1 MKERLMQDICIRTG
15 NTKGRLKDARLV
27 APAAMVRIEDI
38 IFEFCPYVRSVSI
51 G

>member
-1 MKERLMQDICIRTG
+1 MKERLTQDLCICTG
-15 NTKGRLKDARLV
+15 NTKGRLKDVRLV

-38 IFEFCPYVRSVSI
+38 IFEFCPYVCLVSV